1 MTVGLTRVD
10 CDEGDGSTR
19 GPGSRASRTS
29 GAGLRVEAFRR
40 GERSPLEELRATYD
54 AISRSKL
61 NAFCFLDRESA
72 ERDAKNADISL
83 PFGGVP
89 FGVKELDLVAG
100 WPDTEACMVFQDR
113 IATTTDTQVNRV
125 CQIGGAVKVGLTN
138 ASEFGGVNLTRT
150 ILHGAT
156 LNPWQHDRT
165 PGGSSGG
172 SAAAVA
178 ADMCLFSVG
187 EDTGGSGR
195 QPASLTGIYSLK
207 PTYARIPRYGCI
219 ALSSSL
225 DTVSP
230 MTRTA
235 EDSEIIFNVVRGA
248 DGKDQT
254 VHDEIRK
261 QESLELMSLNPKDKS
276 LHGIKFGLP
285 KEYFIE
291 GLSEEVKQ
299 VVNNIS
305 EKLKSLGAE
314 VKEISLPHTN
324 YGASVYYIVQTAETS
339 SNLNRYDGIRYGYSD
354 MDAKSWDEKISQS
367 REKGFGEEAKRR
379 ILLGTFVLS
388 SGYFDAYYIKA
399 QKVRNLIRKDYEKA
413 FEEVD
418 AILSPVAPSA
428 AFKIGENTSDPLQM
442 YLEDVFTIPVNLAG
456 VPSFA
461 IPAGKNPENLPI
473 GVQFIGPHFSDEFLM
488 KIGETLEN
496 N

>member
-1 MTVGLTRVD
+1 MFENLSIQQAHIDLKNKKYTSVQLTQ
-10 CDEGDGSTR
+10 
-19 GPGSRASRTS
+19 
-29 GAGLRVEAFRR
+29 
-40 GERSPLEELRATYD
+40 YY
-54 AISRSKL
+54 
-61 NAFCFLDRESA
+61 LDQIEKK
-72 ERDAKNADISL
+72 D
-83 PFGGVP
+83 
-89 FGVKELDLVAG
+89 KELQAYVTVCKDEALEMAKKADEIIASALEKGGDFSLLTGIPFSLKDSYLTKGIKTTASATMLADFVPPYSATIVDRLLDQNAVLLGKTNMDAWGHGSSTEHSDFFTTKNPHDLS
-100 WPDTEACMVFQDR
+100 
-113 IATTTDTQVNRV
+113 RV
-125 CQIGGAVKVGLTN
+125 
-138 ASEFGGVNLTRT
+138 
-150 ILHGAT
+150 
-156 LNPWQHDRT
+156 